1 MIFSYWHGP
10 IPHEL
15 PNVADWKSVAPD
27 LRIFTDRD
35 VLPIAAKYGADV
47 VELFR
52 RIRLPAARGDVARV
66 LLLEAYGGMWV
77 DFHVGHGQSG
87 SRCSICSR
95 NCAGDTEV
103 VVIDELSRHAF
114 KGDLALPSS
123 VVLARKGA
131 KPMGDIVRAVLRN
144 LVEQFRKERES
155 TEYVPYNTVVVTGP
169 WAISVV
175 LFDRSELPIVL
186 RQQYRETVLTYAVP
200 DDVALAPFR

>member
-1 MIFSYWHGP
+1 M
-10 IPHEL
+10 
-15 PNVADWKSVAPD
+15 APD

-66 LLLEAYGGMWV
+66 LLLEACTEGCGLISTLSTASPIALLDLLSQLCRY
-77 DFHVGHGQSG
+77 
-87 SRCSICSR
+87 
-95 NCAGDTEV
+95 EV

-169 WAISVV
+169 WAI
-175 LFDRSELPIVL
+175 
-186 RQQYRETVLTYAVP
+186 
-200 DDVALAPFR
+200 